1 MSDRDSVRRLANQIE
16 NSRKVLRRI
25 EMFYQDFVR
34 SQDLARREV
43 PQAIVISDLLVN
55 YYTCLET
62 IFLRISQFFENKLKK
77 DKWHQDLLDTMR
89 IEVTDQRQAVIG
101 DQAYQALVELLKFR
115 HFKRYYFE
123 FEYDWDKLEFL
134 QKKLLQASVSVNADL
149 DRFAAFLR
157 KLL

>member
-1 MSDRDSVRRLANQIE
+1 MSDRDSVRKLLNQIDK
-16 NSRKVLRRI
+16 SRAVLHRI
-25 EMFYQDFVR
+25 DAFYQHFVR
-34 SQDLARREV
+34 EQDLTRREV

-77 DKWHQDLLDTMR
+77 DKWHQDLLEAMR
-89 IEVTDQRQAVIG
+89 IEVTDLRQAVIS
-101 DQAYQALVELLKFR
+101 DRTYQGLVELMKFR

-134 QKKLLQASVSVNADL
+134 QKKFDQASKSVNADL
-149 DRFAAFLR
+149 DRFVAFLR
-157 KLL
+157 KLQ